1 MVSLLSARGRCK
13 TAAKIGARPA
23 LGQLPF
29 GRKQSTLSAFRKPK
43 RRVVRYWRAE
53 NGAGRVF
60 MRTSVQSRAMAA
72 MAGAGLGV
80 ALISFCI
87 LSGWLLLELY

>member
-23 LGQLPF
+23 LGQPTLR
-29 GRKQSTLSAFRKPK
+29 RKQSTLSRVQETK
-43 RRVVRYWRAE
+43 RLLVRYWRAA

-80 ALISFCI
+80 AVVSFCI